1 MSAALESLKLAQD
14 ALVVFRACCVA
25 GSAGE
30 QLADEALAKVK
41 AALAALAAHKPHQT
55 CPNETRRLLGEC
67 CNPKR
72 ASARLTEEQ
81 LEAAVEAWFASSSA
95 FVNFHE
101 CMRAAFEAANGLG
114 GK

>member
-55 CPNETRRLLGEC
+55 CPNETCRLLGEC
-67 CNPKR
+67 CYPKR
-72 ASARLTEEQ
+72 AAVRLTDEQ
-81 LEAAVEAWFASSSA
+81 LDVAVDSWFSTLENSTSFRAR
-95 FVNFHE
+95 
-101 CMRAAFEAANGLG
+101 MRAAFAAANGLRG
-114 GK
+114 E

>member
-1 MSAALESLKLAQD
+1 MSTTLEALKLAQD
-14 ALVVFRACCVA
+14 ALVVFRAGSVA

-30 QLADEALAKVK
+30 QLAAEALAKVRS
-41 AALAALAAHKPHQT
+41 ALAAHKPHQT
-55 CPNETRRLLGEC
+55 CQNETCRLLGEC

-95 FVNFHE
+95 FVNFHGR
-101 CMRAAFEAANGLG
+101 MHAAFAAANGLG
-114 GK
+114 DE